1 VPKTLDDGF
10 RSFIDGVTPDSD
22 MPDVPEDFRERIMD
36 CLNDDFGLYAFFLGG
51 SLLSG
56 THLRGYDGV
65 DYFASLD
72 EGQLPSNSDL
82 FLGEVGRVLGACFT
96 DRDVTVQAPAVVVPI
111 DPGGGRVI
119 RVVPA
124 RLAGRTPAGHCLYA
138 VADGL
143 GDWMT
148 SSPDA
153 HSAYVE
159 ALDSDRED
167 KLRPLIRI
175 IKAWKRFRDVPVSS
189 FYLELQCVTH
199 VVGERMIVYTV
210 DVRNVFELL
219 WQDQFAD
226 VHDPKGISGLV
237 PARLTYAGKKTAIA
251 RLRTALYHV
260 SRAQEAAEAGN
271 VEEAFVYWNRT
282 FRGHFPAYG

>member
-1 VPKTLDDGF
+1 MPKTLDDGF
-10 RSFIDGVTPDSD
+10 RLFLDSVTPDSD
-22 MPDVPEDFRERIMD
+22 MPDIPEDYRERIMD
-36 CLNDDFGLYAFFLGG
+36 CLNDHFGLYAFFLGG

-56 THLRGYDGV
+56 THMRGYDGV

-72 EGQLPSNSDL
+72 DDRLPSNSDS
-82 FLGEVGRVLGACFT
+82 FLAGVGRVLGECFS
-96 DRDVTVQAPAVVVPI
+96 DRSVTVQAPAVVVPV
-111 DPGGGRVI
+111 DPDGGRVI

-124 RLAGRTPAGHCLYA
+124 RLAGRTRTGYRLYA

-143 GDWMT
+143 DGWMT

-159 ALDSDRED
+159 TVDVDLEGR
-167 KLRPLIRI
+167 LRPLIRL

-189 FYLELQCVTH
+189 FYLELQCVAH
-199 VVGERMIVYTV
+199 AAGERMIVYTV
-210 DVRNVFELL
+210 DVRSVLERL

-226 VHDPKGISGLV
+226 VRDPKGISDLV

-260 SRAQEAAEAGN
+260 SRAQEAEEVGD
-271 VEEAFVYWNRT
+271 VEEAFVYWNRV

>member
-1 VPKTLDDGF
+1 MPKTLDDGF
-10 RSFIDGVTPDSD
+10 RSFIDSVTPDSD

-36 CLNDDFGLYAFFLGG
+36 CLNDNFGLYAFFLGG

-72 EGQLPSNSDL
+72 EGRLPSNSDS
-82 FLGEVGRVLGACFT
+82 FLGQVGHVLGACFT

-124 RLAGRTPAGHCLYA
+124 RLAGRTPAGHYLYA

-143 GDWMT
+143 DGWMT

-159 ALDSDRED
+159 ALNSDREG
-167 KLRPLIRI
+167 KLRPLIRLL
-175 IKAWKRFRDVPVSS
+175 KAWKRFRNVPVSS
-189 FYLELQCVTH
+189 FYLELQCVSH

-210 DVRNVFELL
+210 DVRNVLELL

-271 VEEAFVYWNRT
+271 VEEAFVYWDRT
-282 FRGHFPAYG
+282 FHGHFPAYG